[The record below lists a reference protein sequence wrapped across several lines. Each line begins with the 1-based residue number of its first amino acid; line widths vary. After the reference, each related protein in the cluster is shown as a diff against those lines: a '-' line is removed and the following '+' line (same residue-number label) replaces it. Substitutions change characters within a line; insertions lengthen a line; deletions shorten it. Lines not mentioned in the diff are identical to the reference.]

1 MTAAVS
7 PPGDSSRMP
16 CTPTFAPRDASR
28 SEKPR
33 PIPRAP
39 PVTIATFPASGF
51 AASDIAPVRSYRRAL
66 RGRFPSPPNARGGFT
81 VRPRTALPRG
91 KGPWSGARGG
101 PGDADK
107 CQIDL
112 WSTGRKGRAG
122 FMPIDSCS
130 GVTAGRAGR
139 VRARPRLSFWAKMM
153 SPAPAPAAC
162 WGSGRDKRTGT
173 SGSTLCTAYSWGT
186 AQRQLPGQRRARQQ
200 PPDMSGR

>member
-1 MTAAVS
+1 MRS
-7 PPGDSSRMP
+7 PGCTSSVG
-16 CTPTFAPRDASR
+16 TQT
-28 SEKPR
+28 
-33 PIPRAP
+33 RAGLGP
-39 PVTIATFPASGF
+39 YM
-51 AASDIAPVRSYRRAL
+51 RSYRRAL
-66 RGRFPSPPNARGGFT
+66 RGRFPSPPPTHEAGSRSARAPLFQGPF
-81 VRPRTALPRG
+81 VRSTRRSTC
-91 KGPWSGARGG
+91 
-101 PGDADK
+101 DADK